1 MKENYRKALLENYL
15 ELFVEKKKESDMLI
29 ASGRGLLNRVAEMMN
44 GSVRSFMYKG
54 LKVSSGC
61 GDVIYRLITSEA
73 KLDSFYENEIQV
85 VLGLACSPTEIK
97 GRVRLTKKEAEIVP
111 ELQKIWDKNM
121 KHCYFFDTHEFKTLA
136 GQLSELSHHL
146 TCYRELNYYYGM
158 DDFYLK
164 RNLLK
169 NVYDLSNLTDD
180 PYDKVSTLDL
190 VPLIELFEKTV
201 RND

>member
-97 GRVRLTKKEAEIVP
+97 GRVRLTKKEAGIAS
-111 ELQKIWDKNM
+111 ELQKIWDYNVNNN
-121 KHCYFFDTHEFKTLA
+121 YFYDSDIFKKKA
-136 GQLSELSHHL
+136 AELSTLSHHL
-146 TCYRELNYYYGM
+146 KCYREFYYNFGM
-158 DDFYLK
+158 DDFYRKDDLLSRDYIFTGLK
-164 RNLLK
+164 
-169 NVYDLSNLTDD
+169 DD
-180 PYDKVSTLDL
+180 PYSVASTQDL
-190 VPLIELFEKTV
+190 LPFRILLGKTE
-201 RND
+201 

>member
-1 MKENYRKALLENYL
+1 MKENFKQELLQNYL
-15 ELFVEKKKESDMLI
+15 DMIIEKSKERSMVIASQRGLVSQVAQMIDESVCSLKDRGLKVRSGHEDVRYWLI
-29 ASGRGLLNRVAEMMN
+29 AS
-44 GSVRSFMYKG
+44 
-54 LKVSSGC
+54 
-61 GDVIYRLITSEA
+61 EA
-73 KLDSFYENEIQV
+73 KVCRYSQDEIQV
-85 VLGLACSPTEIK
+85 KLGLACSPTEIK

-190 VPLIELFEKTV
+190 VPLIELFGKTV
-201 RND
+201 IND